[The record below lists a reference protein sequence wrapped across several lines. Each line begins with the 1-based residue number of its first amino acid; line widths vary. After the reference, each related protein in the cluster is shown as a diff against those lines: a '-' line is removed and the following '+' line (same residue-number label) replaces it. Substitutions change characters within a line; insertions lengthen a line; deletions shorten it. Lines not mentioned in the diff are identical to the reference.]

1 MRASSEALR
10 KAFRASA
17 FQQRE
22 ARAARD
28 VVQNLNK
35 DRYCVVLKQVGAQ
48 SSQTNVGVQNDKY
61 DLLLRIVSISS
72 LFICRMWKA
81 RALLEM

>member
-10 KAFRASA
+10 KAFRASL

-22 ARAARD
+22 ARAASV

-48 SSQTNVGVQNDKY
+48 SCQTSVGVQNDKY
-61 DLLLRIVSISS
+61 DSLLRMVSISS

>member
-1 MRASSEALR
+1 MRASSKAL
-10 KAFRASA
+10 KKLFRASN

-35 DRYCVVLKQVGAQ
+35 DRYCVVLKQVGGQ
-48 SSQTNVGVQNDKY
+48 PCQMGVGLQRDKH
-61 DLLLRIVSISS
+61 DSLLRMMSMSCV
-72 LFICRMWKA
+72 FICRMWMA
-81 RALLEM
+81 RVSLEM